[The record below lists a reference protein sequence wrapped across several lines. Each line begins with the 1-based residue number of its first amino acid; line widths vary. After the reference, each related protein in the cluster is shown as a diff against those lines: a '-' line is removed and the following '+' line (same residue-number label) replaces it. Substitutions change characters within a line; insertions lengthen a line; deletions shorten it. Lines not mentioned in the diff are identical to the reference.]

1 MMTEE
6 SLLQN
11 GVTRR
16 GSDRDSHLVRLILS
30 TTSGE
35 TITPSARQAPSPP
48 TDRHRRALSVASLFG
63 PRLLLVEN
71 SHQLLDQILAQS
83 VL

>member
-1 MMTEE
+1 MTEDF
-6 SLLQN
+6 LLQN

-16 GSDRDSHLVRLILS
+16 GSDRGSHLVRLILS
-30 TTSGE
+30 TTGGE
-35 TITPSARQAPSPP
+35 TITLSARQAPSHS
-48 TDRHRRALSVASLFG
+48 DRHRRALSVASLFG

-71 SHQLLDQILAQS
+71 SHLLLDQILAQS